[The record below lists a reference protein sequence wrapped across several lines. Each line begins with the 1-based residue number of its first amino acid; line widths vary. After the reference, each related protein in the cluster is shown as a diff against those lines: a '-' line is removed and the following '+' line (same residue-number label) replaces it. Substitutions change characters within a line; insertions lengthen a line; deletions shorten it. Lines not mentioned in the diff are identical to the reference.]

1 MLSSFC
7 RLGAPAHIPFFK
19 KSTAAWLY
27 CRYIEGGESGKL
39 RKEALYFANIVMF
52 ARKKP
57 SAAMAALPY
66 LLSLNHC
73 DSPGLEM
80 ADYPTKSGT
89 TNFSCHTEVCAP
101 ATDTMPHAGLR
112 AADRQIN
119 SGFSIAIPSH
129 YLDVNPSG
137 HGRLGQTGISLSLAR
152 SLH

>member
-1 MLSSFC
+1 VLSSFC

-19 KSTAAWLY
+19 KSTAAWLC
-27 CRYIEGGESGKL
+27 CRYIEDGESGEL
-39 RKEALYFANIVMF
+39 SKEALSFANIVMF

-66 LLSLNHC
+66 LPYPNC
-73 DSPGLEM
+73 DLPGLEM

-101 ATDTMPHAGLR
+101 ATDTVPQAGLR
-112 AADRQIN
+112 AADRQIS
-119 SGFSIAIPSH
+119 SGLLIAIPSR

-137 HGRLGQTGISLSLAR
+137 HGFLGQTGILLSLAR